1 MNMLLSQIIYLC
13 VVMIPWDIKAY
24 LFKVKDS
31 F

>member
-1 MNMLLSQIIYLC
+1 MTMLSSQIIYLC
-13 VVMIPWDIKAY
+13 VVMIPLDVKAY

>member
-1 MNMLLSQIIYLC
+1 MTMLSSQIIYLC
-13 VVMIPWDIKAY
+13 VVMITLDIKAY